1 MGQSKIKKNKEGV
14 SASAQR
20 FDYDVFLKPIVTEK
34 TASLESGD
42 KKRVA
47 FKVPQAA
54 TKESIRLAV
63 EKVFGVKVDSIN
75 TANFQGKMK
84 RTAKGSGR
92 RVSFKKAYVTLK
104 KGESIDIV
112 EGI

>member
-14 SASAQR
+14 AAAAER
-20 FDYDVFLKPIVTEK
+20 FSYDILLKPIITEK
-34 TASLESGD
+34 TAGFEATD

-47 FKVPQAA
+47 FRVPQSA

-63 EKVFGVKVDSIN
+63 EKIFGVKVASVN
-75 TANFQGKMK
+75 TANVQGKLK

-92 RVSFKKAYVTLK
+92 RVSFKKAYVTLQP
-104 KGESIDIV
+104 GQSLDIV
-112 EGI
+112 EGL

>member
-1 MGQSKIKKNKEGV
+1 MGQLKIKKNKDGI
-14 SASAQR
+14 SAAAQR

-34 TASLESGD
+34 TAQLDSSD
-42 KKRVA
+42 KKRIA
-47 FKVPQAA
+47 FKVPQSA
-54 TKESIRLAV
+54 TKESIRIAI

-75 TANFQGKMK
+75 TANFQGKVK
-84 RTAKGSGR
+84 RTAKGAGR

-104 KGESIDIV
+104 KGETLDVV